1 MKITISLFVE
11 NLPERLHWKG
21 LWFAFARHGEVVNV
35 YIARK
40 KSRGGKRF
48 GFVRMKNLEEAD
60 RVTQRLNGAIFYGS
74 RLVVKI
80 ARDNRGQGWKRNTT
94 GRSQST
100 EFKKTGI
107 TMDDEAVVQK
117 VRIRVSTEEDIG
129 KENFKRIIGHV
140 ENEDLWNLR
149 RCLVGVMDMVCSVS
163 SIHSRLLKWGLGDIN
178 VQRLGAKTYLLTIMD
193 EELSQM
199 LEDVNWSYLKEIFS
213 DVIPWSEKTSYIE
226 RATWLEIRGLPLHC
240 WNSVSLKKVAD
251 LWGVFEALG
260 ENVKHSLDCE
270 KATVLI
276 STNQVKK
283 IDEVIEVEIGDR
295 VFQVGVKEIGFNDG
309 TLYPLCNQRKKT
321 EKSFEKSDESVSESV
336 SDLKLDSEKKRL
348 EAVEDDRSCS
358 GTEVEVLNAMCAEKD
373 RIKILNREN
382 EICGDKIIEA
392 ELMGGV
398 SKDQNLTAIHGYG
411 DEESNKKVCSLGH
424 DEKLTAGNS
433 VGTQRVISVEKVGQ
447 EITKA
452 DGSDNDSIG
461 VSLSRAGPE
470 SKIGVGFKD
479 EFKSSWANMLDE
491 TLNSDKG
498 LNLSNHGKA
507 LSDGENEKDF
517 FAELE
522 ERKGK
527 KKGKETKKFGSLLE
541 LQNKSITAGERRK
554 RDKSLR
560 SRKWSKQFLEE
571 TELSGKSLSDSDIKS
586 RVSILVKEAKQVLN
600 LGKKIGITIVGDE
613 NEAIKE
619 LVSLELDK
627 GEYDDEEFASRTLV
641 LAAMKAWG
649 DLAALNFPLQYYG
662 KDLEELKGSTSHEE
676 SILDCAMADWLAKD
690 GQAGTKCSNPGG
702 EVAEWLCFA
711 LSCGLVVSN
720 FCNSS

>member
-1 MKITISLFVE
+1 MQWEAREGTISLFVE
-11 NLPERLHWKG
+11 NLPERLHWIG

-40 KSRGGKRF
+40 RSRGGKRF

-60 RVTQRLNGAIFYGS
+60 HVTQRLNGAILYGS
-74 RLVVKI
+74 RLVVKL
-80 ARDNRGQGWKRNTT
+80 ARDNQGQGCKRNTT
-94 GRSQST
+94 
-100 EFKKTGI
+100 
-107 TMDDEAVVQK
+107 
-117 VRIRVSTEEDIG
+117 EDIG
-129 KENFKRIIGHV
+129 KGKFKRIIGHV
-140 ENEDLWNLR
+140 ENEDLRNLR
-149 RCLVGVMDMVCSVS
+149 RCLAGVMDMVCSVS

-178 VQRLGAKTYLLTIMD
+178 VQRLGAKTYRLTIMD

-213 DVIPWSEKTSYIE
+213 DVIPWSEKTSYNE

-240 WNSVSLKKVAD
+240 WNNVSLKKVAD
-251 LWGVFEALG
+251 LWEVFEALG
-260 ENVKHSLDCE
+260 ENDKHSPDCE
-270 KATVLI
+270 KATILI
-276 STNQVKK
+276 STIQVKK

-309 TLYPLCNQRKKT
+309 TLYPLCNQRKKK
-321 EKSFEKSDESVSESV
+321 EKSYEKSDESVSESV

-373 RIKILNREN
+373 HIKFLNREN

-398 SKDQNLTAIHGYG
+398 SKDQILTAIHGNG
-411 DEESNKKVCSLGH
+411 DEESNKKVCTLGH

-452 DGSDNDSIG
+452 DGSNNDSIR
-461 VSLSRAGPE
+461 VSLTRSGPE
-470 SKIGVGFKD
+470 SKTGVGFKD
-479 EFKSSWANMLDE
+479 KFKSSWANMLDE

-522 ERKGK
+522 AR
-527 KKGKETKKFGSLLE
+527 KGKETKKFGSLLE
-541 LQNKSITAGERRK
+541 LQNKSITVGERRK

-560 SRKWSKQFLEE
+560 SGKWSKQFLEE
-571 TELSGKSLSDSDIKS
+571 TEFSGKSLSDSDIKS

-600 LGKKIGITIVGDE
+600 LV
-613 NEAIKE
+613 
-619 LVSLELDK
+619 
-627 GEYDDEEFASRTLV
+627 
-641 LAAMKAWG
+641 
-649 DLAALNFPLQYYG
+649 LNFPLQNY
-662 KDLEELKGSTSHEE
+662 EKGIGRVEVLFKNENFFSFRRTVKALQSA
-676 SILDCAMADWLAKD
+676 SIKEGPLLMRSRYWIVRWQIGWRRTVMQERYAH
-690 GQAGTKCSNPGG
+690 S
-702 EVAEWLCFA
+702 
-711 LSCGLVVSN
+711 LVVR
-720 FCNSS
+720 

>member
-1 MKITISLFVE
+1 MQWEAREGTISLFVE

-163 SIHSRLLKWGLGDIN
+163 SIHSRLLKWGL
-178 VQRLGAKTYLLTIMD
+178 
-193 EELSQM
+193 
-199 LEDVNWSYLKEIFS
+199 
-213 DVIPWSEKTSYIE
+213 
-226 RATWLEIRGLPLHC
+226 
-240 WNSVSLKKVAD
+240 
-251 LWGVFEALG
+251 
-260 ENVKHSLDCE
+260 
-270 KATVLI
+270 
-276 STNQVKK
+276 
-283 IDEVIEVEIGDR
+283 
-295 VFQVGVKEIGFNDG
+295 
-309 TLYPLCNQRKKT
+309 
-321 EKSFEKSDESVSESV
+321 
-336 SDLKLDSEKKRL
+336 
-348 EAVEDDRSCS
+348 
-358 GTEVEVLNAMCAEKD
+358 
-373 RIKILNREN
+373 
-382 EICGDKIIEA
+382 
-392 ELMGGV
+392 
-398 SKDQNLTAIHGYG
+398 
-411 DEESNKKVCSLGH
+411 
-424 DEKLTAGNS
+424 
-433 VGTQRVISVEKVGQ
+433 
-447 EITKA
+447 
-452 DGSDNDSIG
+452 
-461 VSLSRAGPE
+461 
-470 SKIGVGFKD
+470 
-479 EFKSSWANMLDE
+479 
-491 TLNSDKG
+491 
-498 LNLSNHGKA
+498 
-507 LSDGENEKDF
+507 
-517 FAELE
+517 
-522 ERKGK
+522 
-527 KKGKETKKFGSLLE
+527 
-541 LQNKSITAGERRK
+541 
-554 RDKSLR
+554 
-560 SRKWSKQFLEE
+560 
-571 TELSGKSLSDSDIKS
+571 ELSGKSLSDSDIKS

>member
-1 MKITISLFVE
+1 MQWEAREGTISLFVE

-40 KSRGGKRF
+40 KSRGDKRF
-48 GFVRMKNLEEAD
+48 GFVRMKNLEETN
-60 RVTQRLNGAIFYGS
+60 RVTQRLNGAILYGS

-80 ARDNRGQGWKRNTT
+80 ARDNQGQSWKRNTT

-107 TMDDEAVVQK
+107 IMDDEAVVQK
-117 VRIRVSTEEDIG
+117 VRTRVSTEEDIG
-129 KENFKRIIGHV
+129 KEKFKRIIGHV

-199 LEDVNWSYLKEIFS
+199 LEDIY
-213 DVIPWSEKTSYIE
+213 
-226 RATWLEIRGLPLHC
+226 G
-240 WNSVSLKKVAD
+240 
-251 LWGVFEALG
+251 GVFEALG
-260 ENVKHSLDCE
+260 ENDKHSLDCE

-373 RIKILNREN
+373 HIKFLNREN

-433 VGTQRVISVEKVGQ
+433 VGTQRVISVEKVSQ
-447 EITKA
+447 KINKA
-452 DGSDNDSIG
+452 DGSGNDSIG
-461 VSLSRAGPE
+461 VSLSRVGPE

-507 LSDGENEKDF
+507 LSVGENEKDF

-527 KKGKETKKFGSLLE
+527 KKGKETKKIGSLLE
-541 LQNKSITAGERRK
+541 LQNKSIIAGERRK

-560 SRKWSKQFLEE
+560 SRK
-571 TELSGKSLSDSDIKS
+571 
-586 RVSILVKEAKQVLN
+586 
-600 LGKKIGITIVGDE
+600 
-613 NEAIKE
+613 
-619 LVSLELDK
+619 
-627 GEYDDEEFASRTLV
+627 
-641 LAAMKAWG
+641 
-649 DLAALNFPLQYYG
+649 
-662 KDLEELKGSTSHEE
+662 
-676 SILDCAMADWLAKD
+676 
-690 GQAGTKCSNPGG
+690 
-702 EVAEWLCFA
+702 
-711 LSCGLVVSN
+711 
-720 FCNSS
+720 